1 MEEESVKKV
10 LYLIL
15 KVVIRN
21 SGFISQLEIFKDVRN
36 LLFKHFSV
44 KENDFLIKLENGKT
58 EDFKDLLNF
67 ILTILCELELVT
79 QKLENK
85 SYFFK
90 WSGIKGFR
98 KKYLLNLINLP
109 IKYDLSESFEQRIQ
123 IYTRNL
129 LIYLIMEKY
138 DYGIT
143 IEKILEIRKQCELDS
158 EQRHIDKIHTTLVF
172 LDFLKLESTNK
183 TSDKPSEVILYKINQ
198 QLININ
204 LIKDDSFAE
213 KVNVSYNDL
222 ILMKYKDSEE
232 NSTKT
237 RIIINNGELNK
248 KTQPSLDRESENE
261 VNELDIYKIP
271 ISYYS
276 QENEEV
282 GFALLRGNNWLYYM
296 KKLNCIIGRA
306 PIKHGVLM
314 NNYNKVKTNN
324 TTWLVDIDLGQQR
337 KISKQ
342 HALIAYNFEL
352 NTFEIKNLSKK
363 FPIKVNGEVLKFN
376 DEAILSSKSLIQISN
391 QEFYFLLPI

>member
-21 SGFISQLEIFKDVRN
+21 NGFISQLEIFKDVRN

-44 KENDFLIKLENGKT
+44 KENDFLIKLDNGKT

-90 WSGIKGFR
+90 WSGIRGFR

-143 IEKILEIRKQCELDS
+143 IEKILEIRKQCELDND
-158 EQRHIDKIHTTLVF
+158 QRHIDKIQTTLVF
-172 LDFLKLESTNK
+172 LDFLKQESPNK

-204 LIKDDSFAE
+204 LIKDDNFAE
-213 KVNVSYNDL
+213 KVNISYNDL
-222 ILMKYKDSEE
+222 ILMKYKDNEE
-232 NSTKT
+232 NTSKT

-248 KTQPSLDRESENE
+248 KPPTNIERETENE

-296 KKLNCIIGRA
+296 RKLNCIIGRA
-306 PIKHGVLM
+306 PVKHGVLM
-314 NNYNKVKTNN
+314 NNYNKVKTSN

-376 DEAILSSKSLIQISN
+376 DEALLSSKSLIQISN
-391 QEFYFLLPI
+391 QEFYFLLPV

>member
-1 MEEESVKKV
+1 MDEEYVRKI

-21 SGFISQLEIFKDVRN
+21 SGFSSQLEIFKEVRN
-36 LLFKHFSV
+36 LMLRHFNMRES
-44 KENDFLIKLENGKT
+44 DFIVKLENGKS

-67 ILTILCELELVT
+67 ILTILCELDLVA

-98 KKYLLNLINLP
+98 KKYLLYLITHP
-109 IKYDLSESFEQRIQ
+109 IKYDLSESFEQRVQ

-138 DYGIT
+138 DYGINYEKIIEVRKLCELEGEQRQ
-143 IEKILEIRKQCELDS
+143 IEKI
-158 EQRHIDKIHTTLVF
+158 HIILCF
-172 LDFLKLESTNK
+172 LDFLKAEIFPKSQER
-183 TSDKPSEVILYKINQ
+183 SPEQILFKINQ

-204 LIKDDSFAE
+204 LINDDSFAE
-213 KVNVSYNDL
+213 KVNISYNEL
-222 ILMKYKDSEE
+222 ILIKYKENEE
-232 NSTKT
+232 NISKT
-237 RIIINNGELNK
+237 RIIINNGELSK
-248 KTQPSLDRESENE
+248 KTIPVFEPEVENE
-261 VNELDIYKIP
+261 VNELDQYKIP
-271 ISYYS
+271 VSYYS

-296 KKLNCIIGRA
+296 KKLNCVIGRA
-306 PIKHGVLM
+306 PVKNGILI
-314 NNYNKVKTNN
+314 NNFNKSNSNN
-324 TTWLVDIDLGQQR
+324 TTWLLDIDLGQQR

-352 NTFEIKNLSKK
+352 NTFEIKNISKK
-363 FPIKVNGEVLKFN
+363 FPIKVNGELLKFN
-376 DEAILSSKSLIQISN
+376 DEAILTSKSLIQISN

>member
-10 LYLIL
+10 LYLVL

-36 LLFKHFSV
+36 LLFKHFNV

-67 ILTILCELELVT
+67 ILTILCELDLVT

-90 WSGIKGFR
+90 WSGIRGFR

-129 LIYLIMEKY
+129 LIYIIMEKY

-143 IEKILEIRKQCELDS
+143 MEKILEIRKLCELDN
-158 EQRHIDKIHTTLVF
+158 EQRHIEKIHTTLVF
-172 LDFLKLESTNK
+172 LDFLKLEN
-183 TSDKPSEVILYKINQ
+183 TSKNMDKPSDTIYFKINQ

-204 LIKDDSFAE
+204 LIKDDNFAE

-222 ILMKYKDSEE
+222 ILMKYKDNEE
-232 NSTKT
+232 NTSKT

-248 KTQPSLDRESENE
+248 KSQSINE
-261 VNELDIYKIP
+261 RDNEIDTNELDIYKIP

-306 PIKHGVLM
+306 PVKHGVLI
-314 NNYNKVKTNN
+314 NNFNKVKTNN

-352 NTFEIKNLSKK
+352 NTFEIKNISKK

>member
-1 MEEESVKKV
+1 MDEENLKKV

-15 KVVIRN
+15 KVVIKN
-21 SGFISQLEIFKDVRN
+21 NGFISQLEIFKDVRN
-36 LLFKHFSV
+36 LMLKQFNVRES
-44 KENDFLIKLENGKT
+44 DFLIKIENGKT

-67 ILTILCELELVT
+67 ILTILCELDLVS

-98 KKYLLNLINLP
+98 KKYLLNLINMP

-123 IYTRNL
+123 IYSRNL

-138 DYGIT
+138 DFGIT
-143 IEKILEIRKQCELDS
+143 TERINEIRKLCELDNA
-158 EQRHIDKIHTTLVF
+158 QRHIDKIHTILVF
-172 LDFLKLESTNK
+172 LDFLKSEYSIKLEKS
-183 TSDKPSEVILYKINQ
+183 SDQILYKINQ

-204 LIKDDSFAE
+204 LINDDNFAE
-213 KVNVSYNDL
+213 KVNFSYNDL
-222 ILMKYKDSEE
+222 ILIKFKDTEE
-232 NSTKT
+232 NTSKT
-237 RIIINNGELNK
+237 RIIINNGELNNK
-248 KTQPSLDRESENE
+248 VHQSEKEPNNE
-261 VNELDIYKIP
+261 ISELDLYKVP
-271 ISYYS
+271 FSYYS

-296 KKLNCIIGRA
+296 KKLHCIIGRA
-306 PIKHGVLM
+306 PIKNGILI
-314 NNYNKVKTNN
+314 NNYAKTKLGN

-342 HALIAYNFEL
+342 HALIAYNFEI

-376 DEAILSSKSLIQISN
+376 EEAILSSKSLIQISN

>member
-21 SGFISQLEIFKDVRN
+21 SGFISQLEIFKEVRN

-44 KENDFLIKLENGKT
+44 KENDFLIKLDNGKT

-143 IEKILEIRKQCELDS
+143 VEKILEIRKQCELDT

-172 LDFLKLESTNK
+172 LDFLKQESNNK
-183 TSDKPSEVILYKINQ
+183 TSDKPSETIMFKINQ

-204 LIKDDSFAE
+204 LIKDDNFAE

-222 ILMKYKDSEE
+222 ILMKYKENEE

-314 NNYNKVKTNN
+314 NNYNKVKINN